1 MKKNQNNTYRVLD
14 CSGRDTGIRYYASN
28 KKEAMSKFKEDTPN
42 YRKYGY
48 FGKLS
53 RWYEGGK
60 WDWIDFGLTVVGAFV
75 GGSIRY
81 QILNVTLGLDFIHL

>member
-14 CSGRDTGIRYYASN
+14 CNGKDTGIRYYASN
-28 KKEAMSKFKEDTPN
+28 KKEAMNKFKEDTPN

-53 RWYEGGK
+53 RWYEGG
-60 WDWIDFGLTVVGAFV
+60 IY
-75 GGSIRY
+75 GSTGINY
-81 QILNVTLGLDFIHL
+81 

>member
-14 CSGRDTGIRYYASN
+14 CNGKDTGIRYYASN
-28 KKEAMSKFKEDTPN
+28 KKEAMNKFKEDTPN

-53 RWYEGGK
+53 RWYEGG
-60 WDWIDFGLTVVGAFV
+60 FY
-75 GGSIRY
+75 GSTGINY
-81 QILNVTLGLDFIHL
+81 

>member
-1 MKKNQNNTYRVLD
+1 MKKNQCNTYRILD

-28 KKEAMSKFKEDTPN
+28 KKEAMIKFKEDTPN

-53 RWYEGGK
+53 RWYEGG
-60 WDWIDFGLTVVGAFV
+60 VY
-75 GGSIRY
+75 GSSGINY
-81 QILNVTLGLDFIHL
+81 